1 MVLQKKKLRPFF
13 DGRSYTTK
21 DVKMSRGQSK
31 ATKEALARIRVI
43 YTEIDKYLKKLP
55 PTARMTIGDLA
66 QEFAT
71 RFQLRVNDVKP
82 LISFYFHVK
91 YDIGDTDVFL
101 TRGRMGGIQKRKVPQ
116 VNP

>member
-1 MVLQKKKLRPFF
+1 M
-13 DGRSYTTK
+13 
-21 DVKMSRGQSK
+21 
-31 ATKEALARIRVI
+31 I
-43 YTEIDKYLKKLP
+43 YTEIDKYLQKLP
-55 PTARMTIGDLA
+55 PTARMTIGGLA
-66 QEFAT
+66 EEFAS

-101 TRGRMGGIQKRKVPQ
+101 TRGRMGGIQKRKTVP

>member
-1 MVLQKKKLRPFF
+1 
-13 DGRSYTTK
+13 
-21 DVKMSRGQSK
+21 MSRGQSK

-43 YTEIDKYLKKLP
+43 YTEIDKYLNKLP

-66 QEFAT
+66 IEFAN

-91 YDIGDTDVFL
+91 YDIGETDVFI
-101 TRGRMGGIQKRKVPQ
+101 TRGRTGGIQKRKPAP

>member
-1 MVLQKKKLRPFF
+1 
-13 DGRSYTTK
+13 
-21 DVKMSRGQSK
+21 MSRGQSK

-55 PTARMTIGDLA
+55 PTARMTMGDLA
-66 QEFAT
+66 EEFAN
-71 RFQLRVNDVKP
+71 RFHLRANDVRP

-91 YDIGDTDVFL
+91 YDIGDNDFFL
-101 TRGRMGGIQKRKVPQ
+101 TRGRSGGIRVRKPRPIPG